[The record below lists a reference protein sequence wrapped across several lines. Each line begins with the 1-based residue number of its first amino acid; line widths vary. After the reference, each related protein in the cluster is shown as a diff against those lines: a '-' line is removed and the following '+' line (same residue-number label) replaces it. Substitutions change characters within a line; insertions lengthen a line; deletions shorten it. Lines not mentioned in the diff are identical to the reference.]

1 MIHVEQLT
9 KRFGRLTAVDNLSF
23 EILPGEA
30 VALWGANGAGKTTV
44 LRCLLH
50 LIPFSGSVQI
60 DGHDMRRAGKVAR
73 RKIGFVPQN
82 LTFHDDLRVDETLL
96 FYGRLKKID
105 LNHTAPLEALLD
117 RLQLQP
123 HLHKAVGD
131 LSGGLKQRLALA
143 LALLA
148 DPAILMLDEPTAS
161 LDVSAREAFLSLLL
175 DLKQAGKTI
184 VFTTH
189 RLDEMSTLAD
199 RVLHLVDGR
208 LQADSSPAE
217 LHLQMG
223 WTAML
228 HLSMPAAS
236 IETALAVLGQHGLEG
251 RQNGRGIYVSVPA
264 GQKGLPLELLYQ
276 EGIPVT
282 DFSLD

>member
-23 EILPGEA
+23 KISPGEA

-60 DGHDMRRAGKVAR
+60 DGRDMRRAGKVAR
-73 RKIGFVPQN
+73 QKIGFVPQN

-105 LNHTAPLEALLD
+105 FNHTAPLEALLD

-123 HLHKAVGD
+123 HLQKAVGD

-223 WTAML
+223 WTTML
-228 HLSMPAAS
+228 HLSMPAGS
-236 IETALAVLGQHGLEG
+236 IDAALTVLGQHGLVG

-264 GQKGLPLELLYQ
+264 SKKGLPLELLYR

>member
-23 EILPGEA
+23 KISPGEA

-60 DGHDMRRAGKVAR
+60 DGRDMRRAGKVAR
-73 RKIGFVPQN
+73 QKIGFVPQN

-105 LNHTAPLEALLD
+105 FNHTAPLEALLD

-123 HLHKAVGD
+123 HLQKAVGD

-223 WTAML
+223 WTTML
-228 HLSMPAAS
+228 HLSMPAGS
-236 IETALAVLGQHGLEG
+236 IDAALTVLGQHGLEG

-264 GQKGLPLELLYQ
+264 SKKGLPLELLYR